1 MGYLRLYLFFQF
13 LSGMYQKSEQL
24 GFLFH
29 IVVGK
34 KKKHNLTCNLQNVTN
49 NISSIMQK
57 DLDQET

>member
-1 MGYLRLYLFFQF
+1 
-13 LSGMYQKSEQL
+13 MYQKSEQL

-29 IVVGK
+29 IVVGE

-57 DLDQET
+57 DLDQKT